1 MNIKIIWGFM
11 KQQDAYKIL
20 AAFLVI
26 TMLGSV
32 FAYMFIGQND
42 NTNSNT
48 ETPITNLDKY
58 NPEFWTVQEPF
69 NSISD
74 SLSMTPPGA
83 IVAYYVDL
91 GNMPPQM
98 IQWVRQEI
106 PVIQEVDSLYK
117 SNTTVMYYA
126 SIKEGDN
133 NSFLLLSTM
142 SIPKNDFEY
151 IVIPNTNNIL
161 QRQDTGMINI
171 MGTPVIYAPDQTASE
186 VLNIIYG
193 QNESVT
199 AYDGYKNL
207 LSKVEPAPYQI
218 LNSNVSFAKQF
229 YIGLNLVNGSYER
242 TTAYLDANSSVLKK
256 INQSKANSTEKGFEQ
271 FSINQSG
278 NYTIVKIVSPE
289 MFLVLNEET
298 N

>member
-1 MNIKIIWGFM
+1 M

-20 AAFLVI
+20 AAFLVL

-32 FAYMFIGQND
+32 FAYIFIGQKD
-42 NTNSNT
+42 TTNSDT
-48 ETPITNLDKY
+48 VTPNANLEKY
-58 NPEFWTVQEPF
+58 NPEFWTVNQPF
-69 NSISD
+69 YSISD
-74 SLSMTPPGA
+74 ALKMTPPGA
-83 IVAYYVDL
+83 IVTYFVDL
-91 GNMPPQM
+91 ENMPTQM

-117 SNTTVMYYA
+117 SNTTKMYYA
-126 SIKEGDN
+126 SIKEGQN

-171 MGTPVIYAPDQTASE
+171 MGTPVIYAPDKTASD

-193 QNESVT
+193 MNKSVT
-199 AYDGYKNL
+199 AYDQYENL
-207 LSKVEPAPYQI
+207 LTKVEPAPYQI

-229 YIGLNLVNGSYER
+229 YIGLNLVNGSYEG

-256 INQSKANSTEKGFEQ
+256 INQSKANSTQKGFEQ
-271 FSINQSG
+271 FSINQSE
-278 NYTIVKIVSPE
+278 NYTIVKVISPE
-289 MFLVLNEET
+289 LLKVISEFNEET
-298 N
+298 T

>member
-1 MNIKIIWGFM
+1 M

-32 FAYMFIGQND
+32 FAYMFIGKNEDTTQTTD
-42 NTNSNT
+42 TS
-48 ETPITNLDKY
+48 ITNLEKY
-58 NPEFWTVQEPF
+58 NPDFWTVSQPF

-74 SLSMTPPGA
+74 ALSMTPPGA

-91 GNMPPQM
+91 ENMPPQM

-117 SNTTVMYYA
+117 SNTTKMYYA
-126 SIKEGDN
+126 SIKEGNN

-151 IVIPNTNNIL
+151 IVIPNTTIL

-171 MGTPVIYAPDQTASE
+171 MGTPVIYAPDQIASE

-193 QNESVT
+193 MNKSVT
-199 AYDGYKNL
+199 AYDRYENIL
-207 LSKVEPAPYQI
+207 NKVEPAPYQI
-218 LNSNVSFAKQF
+218 LNANVSFAKQF
-229 YIGLNLVNGSYER
+229 YIGLNLVNGSYEG

-256 INQSKANSTEKGFEQ
+256 INQSKANSTQNGFEQ
-271 FSINQSG
+271 FSINLSG
-278 NYTIVKIVSPE
+278 NYTIVKVVSPE
-289 MFLVLNEET
+289 LFKVISELSEET

>member
-1 MNIKIIWGFM
+1 M

-32 FAYMFIGQND
+32 FAYMFIGNKD
-42 NTNSNT
+42 NTNS
-48 ETPITNLDKY
+48 ETVTPNTNLEKY
-58 NPEFWTVQEPF
+58 NPDFWTVSQPF

-74 SLSMTPPGA
+74 ALSMTPPGA
-83 IVAYYVDL
+83 IVTYFVDL
-91 GNMPPQM
+91 ENMPPQM
-98 IQWVRQEI
+98 TQWVRQEI
-106 PVIQEVDSLYK
+106 TVIQEVDSLYK
-117 SNTTVMYYA
+117 SNTSKMYYA

-142 SIPKNDFEY
+142 TIPKNDFEY

-161 QRQDTGMINI
+161 QRQDTGAINI
-171 MGTPVIYAPDQTASE
+171 MGTPVIYAPTEKVASD
-186 VLNIIYG
+186 VLEIIYG
-193 QNESVT
+193 LNKSVT
-199 AYDGYKNL
+199 AYDQYDNL

-218 LNSNVSFAKQF
+218 LNANVSFAKQF
-229 YIGLNLVNGSYER
+229 YIGLNLVNGSYEG
-242 TTAYLDANSSVLKK
+242 TTAYLDANSTVLKK

-271 FSINQSG
+271 FSINHSG
-278 NYTIVKIVSPE
+278 NYTIVKVVSPE
-289 MFLVLNEET
+289 FLNVIRELNEET

>member
-1 MNIKIIWGFM
+1 M

-32 FAYMFIGQND
+32 FAYMFIGKNEDTTQTTD
-42 NTNSNT
+42 TS
-48 ETPITNLDKY
+48 ITNLEKY
-58 NPEFWTVQEPF
+58 NPEFWTVSQPF

-74 SLSMTPPGA
+74 ALSMTPPGA
-83 IVAYYVDL
+83 IVTYFVDL
-91 GNMPPQM
+91 ENMPPEM

-117 SNTTVMYYA
+117 SNTSKMYYA

-142 SIPKNDFEY
+142 SIPKNDFDY
-151 IVIPNTNNIL
+151 IVLPNTNYIL

-193 QNESVT
+193 MNKSFT
-199 AYDGYKNL
+199 AYDRYENIL
-207 LSKVEPAPYQI
+207 TKVEPAPYQI
-218 LNSNVSFAKQF
+218 LNANVSFAKQF
-229 YIGLNLVNGSYER
+229 YIGINLVNGSYEG

-256 INQSKANSTEKGFEQ
+256 IYESKANSTQKGFEQ
-271 FSINQSG
+271 FSINLSG
-278 NYTIVKIVSPE
+278 NYTIVKVVSPE
-289 MFLVLNEET
+289 LFKVISELSEET

>member
-1 MNIKIIWGFM
+1 M

-32 FAYMFIGQND
+32 FAYMFIGQKD
-42 NTNSNT
+42 NTNSDT
-48 ETPITNLDKY
+48 ITPTTNLDKY
-58 NPEFWTVQEPF
+58 NPEFWTVNQPF
-69 NSISD
+69 YSISD
-74 SLSMTPPGA
+74 ALKMTPPGA
-83 IVAYYVDL
+83 IVTYFVDL
-91 GNMPPQM
+91 ENMPPQM

-106 PVIQEVDSLYK
+106 PIIQEVDSLYK
-117 SNTTVMYYA
+117 SNTSKMYYA

-142 SIPKNDFEY
+142 FPMKNDFEY

-171 MGTPVIYAPDQTASE
+171 MGTPVIYAPDKTASD

-193 QNESVT
+193 LNESVT
-199 AYDGYKNL
+199 AYDQYENL
-207 LSKVEPAPYQI
+207 LTEVEPAPYQI
-218 LNSNVSFAKQF
+218 LNANVSFAKQF
-229 YIGLNLVNGSYER
+229 YIGLNLVNGSYEG
-242 TTAYLDANSSVLKK
+242 TTAYLDAKSSVLKK
-256 INQSKANSTEKGFEQ
+256 INQSKANSTQNGFEH

-278 NYTIVKIVSPE
+278 NYTVVKMVSPE
-289 MFLVLNEET
+289 LLNVISEFNEET

>member
-1 MNIKIIWGFM
+1 M

-32 FAYMFIGQND
+32 FAYIFIGQKD
-42 NTNSNT
+42 NTNS
-48 ETPITNLDKY
+48 ETVTPTTNPDKY
-58 NPEFWTVQEPF
+58 NPEFWTVNQPF
-69 NSISD
+69 YSISD
-74 SLSMTPPGA
+74 ALKMTPPGA
-83 IVAYYVDL
+83 IVTYFVDL
-91 GNMPPQM
+91 ENMPPQM

-106 PVIQEVDSLYK
+106 PIIQEVDSLYK
-117 SNTTVMYYA
+117 SNTTKMYYA

-142 SIPKNDFEY
+142 SIPKNDFDY
-151 IVIPNTNNIL
+151 IVLPNTNYIL
-161 QRQDTGMINI
+161 QRQDTGAINI
-171 MGTPVIYAPDQTASE
+171 MGTPVIYAPDKTASE
-186 VLNIIYG
+186 VLNIIYS

-199 AYDGYKNL
+199 SYDQYENL
-207 LSKVEPAPYQI
+207 LIKVEPAPYQI
-218 LNSNVSFAKQF
+218 LNANVSFAKQF
-229 YIGLNLVNGSYER
+229 YIGLNLVNGSYEG

-256 INQSKANSTEKGFEQ
+256 INQSRANSTQNGFEQ

-278 NYTIVKIVSPE
+278 NYTIVKVISPE
-289 MFLVLNEET
+289 LLKVISEFNEET

>member
-1 MNIKIIWGFM
+1 M

-32 FAYMFIGQND
+32 FAYMFIGQKD
-42 NTNSNT
+42 NTNSETVTPNT
-48 ETPITNLDKY
+48 SLDKY
-58 NPEFWTVQEPF
+58 NPEFWTVNQPF

-74 SLSMTPPGA
+74 ALSMTPPGA
-83 IVAYYVDL
+83 IVTYFVDL
-91 GNMPPQM
+91 ENMPPQM

-117 SNTTVMYYA
+117 SNTTKMYYA
-126 SIKEGDN
+126 SVKEGAN

-142 SIPKNDFEY
+142 SIPKNDFDY
-151 IVIPNTNNIL
+151 IVLPNTTIL
-161 QRQDTGMINI
+161 QRQDTGAINI
-171 MGTPVIYAPDQTASE
+171 MGTPVIYAPDKTASD

-193 QNESVT
+193 MNKSVT
-199 AYDGYKNL
+199 AYDQYDNL
-207 LSKVEPAPYQI
+207 LKKVEPAPYQV
-218 LNSNVSFAKQF
+218 LNANVSFAKQF
-229 YIGLNLVNGSYER
+229 YIGLNLVNGSYEG

-256 INQSKANSTEKGFEQ
+256 INQSKATSAQKGFEQ

-278 NYTIVKIVSPE
+278 NITIVKIVSPE
-289 MFLVLNEET
+289 LFQVLSEET

>member
-1 MNIKIIWGFM
+1 M

-20 AAFLVI
+20 AAFLVF

-32 FAYMFIGQND
+32 FAYIFIGQKD
-42 NTNSNT
+42 NTQSDT
-48 ETPITNLDKY
+48 VTPNTNLDKY
-58 NPEFWTVQEPF
+58 NPEFWTVSQPF

-74 SLSMTPPGA
+74 ALSMTPPGA
-83 IVAYYVDL
+83 LVAYYIDM
-91 GNMPPQM
+91 GNMPPAM
-98 IQWVRQEI
+98 IQWVRQELPI
-106 PVIQEVDSLYK
+106 IQEVDSLYK
-117 SNTTVMYYA
+117 SNTTIMYYA
-126 SIKEGDN
+126 DIKEGGN

-142 SIPKNDFEY
+142 AIPKNDFEY

-193 QNESVT
+193 LNKSVT
-199 AYDGYKNL
+199 AYDKYDNL
-207 LSKVEPAPYQI
+207 LKKVEPAPYQI
-218 LNSNVSFAKQF
+218 INANVSFAKQF

-242 TTAYLDANSSVLKK
+242 TTAYLDANTSVLKK
-256 INQSKANSTEKGFEQ
+256 ITQLKANSTQNGFEQ
-271 FSINQSG
+271 YSINQSG

-289 MFLVLNEET
+289 LFKLLTEET

>member
-1 MNIKIIWGFM
+1 M

-32 FAYMFIGQND
+32 FAYMFIGKNEDTTQTTD
-42 NTNSNT
+42 TS
-48 ETPITNLDKY
+48 ITNLEKY
-58 NPEFWTVQEPF
+58 NPEFWTVSQPF

-74 SLSMTPPGA
+74 ALSMTPPGA
-83 IVAYYVDL
+83 IVEYYVDL
-91 GNMPPQM
+91 ENMPPQM

-117 SNTTVMYYA
+117 SNTTKMYYA
-126 SIKEGDN
+126 SIKEGNN

-151 IVIPNTNNIL
+151 IVIPNTTIL

-171 MGTPVIYAPDQTASE
+171 MGTPVIYAPDQIASE

-193 QNESVT
+193 MNKSVT
-199 AYDGYKNL
+199 AYDRYENIL
-207 LSKVEPAPYQI
+207 NKVEPAPYQI
-218 LNSNVSFAKQF
+218 LNANVSFAKQF
-229 YIGLNLVNGSYER
+229 YIGLNLVNGSYEG

-256 INQSKANSTEKGFEQ
+256 INESKANSTQNGFEQ
-271 FSINQSG
+271 FSINLSG
-278 NYTIVKIVSPE
+278 NYTIVKVVSPE
-289 MFLVLNEET
+289 LFKVISELSEET

>member
-1 MNIKIIWGFM
+1 M

-32 FAYMFIGQND
+32 FAYIFIGQKD
-42 NTNSNT
+42 NTNS
-48 ETPITNLDKY
+48 ETVNPNANLEKY
-58 NPEFWTVQEPF
+58 NPEFWTVSQPF

-74 SLSMTPPGA
+74 ALSMTPPG
-83 IVAYYVDL
+83 VEEAYYVDL
-91 GNMPPQM
+91 ESMTLQM
-98 IQWVRQEI
+98 TQMVDPNIKGLIQD
-106 PVIQEVDSLYK
+106 VDTRLYK
-117 SNTTVMYYA
+117 SNTTKLYYA
-126 SIKEGDN
+126 GLKDRN
-133 NSFLLLSTM
+133 NGSFLLLTTM
-142 SIPKNDFEY
+142 FPSKNDFDY
-151 IVIPNTNNIL
+151 IVLPNTNNIL
-161 QRQDTGMINI
+161 QRQDTGAINI
-171 MGTPVIYAPDQTASE
+171 MGTPVIYAPTEKVASD
-186 VLNIIYG
+186 VLEIIYG
-193 QNESVT
+193 LNKSVT
-199 AYDGYKNL
+199 AYDQYENL

-218 LNSNVSFAKQF
+218 LNANVSFARQF

-289 MFLVLNEET
+289 LFKVLSEET

>member
-1 MNIKIIWGFM
+1 M

-32 FAYMFIGQND
+32 FAYMFIGQKDTTNSD
-42 NTNSNT
+42 TVTPNTN
-48 ETPITNLDKY
+48 PDKY
-58 NPEFWTVQEPF
+58 NPEFWTVSQPF
-69 NSISD
+69 YSISD
-74 SLSMTPPGA
+74 ALKMTPPGA

-91 GNMPPQM
+91 GSMPPQM
-98 IQWVRQEI
+98 IQWVRQEL

-117 SNTTVMYYA
+117 SNTTIMYYTN
-126 SIKEGDN
+126 IKEGTN

-151 IVIPNTNNIL
+151 IVLPNTTIL
-161 QRQDTGMINI
+161 ERTDAGRITGMINI
-171 MGTPVIYAPDQTASE
+171 MGTPVIYAPEQIAGE

-193 QNESVT
+193 VNESNT
-199 AYDGYKNL
+199 SYDTYKNL
-207 LSKVEPAPYQI
+207 LTKVEPAPYQI
-218 LNSNVSFAKQF
+218 LNANVSFAKQF
-229 YIGLNLVNGSYER
+229 YLGINLVNGSYEG

-256 INQSKANSTEKGFEQ
+256 IDRSKANSTQRGFEQ
-271 FSINQSG
+271 FSINQTG
-278 NYTIVKIVSPE
+278 NYTIVKVVSPE
-289 MFLVLNEET
+289 LLNVISELNEET

>member
-1 MNIKIIWGFM
+1 M
-11 KQQDAYKIL
+11 KQQDSYKIL

-32 FAYMFIGQND
+32 FAYMFIGKND
-42 NTNSNT
+42 NTNS
-48 ETPITNLDKY
+48 ETVTPNTNLEKY
-58 NPEFWTVQEPF
+58 NPEFWTVEQPF
-69 NSISD
+69 YSISD
-74 SLSMTPPGA
+74 ALKMTPPGA
-83 IVAYYVDL
+83 IVTYFVDL
-91 GNMPPQM
+91 ENMPPQM

-117 SNTTVMYYA
+117 SNTSKMYYA
-126 SIKEGDN
+126 SIKEGGN

-142 SIPKNDFEY
+142 FPMKNDFEY

-193 QNESVT
+193 LNKSVT
-199 AYDGYKNL
+199 AYDQYENL
-207 LSKVEPAPYQI
+207 IIKVEPAPYQI
-218 LNSNVSFAKQF
+218 LNANVTFAKQF
-229 YIGLNLVNGSYER
+229 YIGLNLVNGSYEG
-242 TTAYLDANSSVLKK
+242 TTAYLDAKSSVLKK
-256 INQSKANSTEKGFEQ
+256 INQSKANSTQNGFEH

-278 NYTIVKIVSPE
+278 NYTIVKVVSPE
-289 MFLVLNEET
+289 LLNVISEFNEET

>member
-1 MNIKIIWGFM
+1 M

-32 FAYMFIGQND
+32 FAYMFIGQKDTTNSETVTP
-42 NTNSNT
+42 NTNL
-48 ETPITNLDKY
+48 EKY
-58 NPEFWTVQEPF
+58 NPEFWTVSQPF

-74 SLSMTPPGA
+74 ALSMTPPGA
-83 IVAYYVDL
+83 IVSYYVDL
-91 GNMPPQM
+91 GSMTPQM
-98 IQWVRQEI
+98 IQWVRQEL

-117 SNTTVMYYA
+117 SNTTIMYFA
-126 SIKEGDN
+126 SIKEGTN

-142 SIPKNDFEY
+142 SIPKNDFDY
-151 IVIPNTNNIL
+151 IVLPNTNNIL

-193 QNESVT
+193 LNKSVT
-199 AYDGYKNL
+199 AYDQYDNL
-207 LSKVEPAPYQI
+207 LKKVEPAPYQI
-218 LNSNVSFAKQF
+218 LNANVSFAKQF

-256 INQSKANSTEKGFEQ
+256 IKQSKANSIQKGFEQ
-271 FSINQSG
+271 YSINQTG

-289 MFLVLNEET
+289 LFNVLSEET

>member
-1 MNIKIIWGFM
+1 M

-20 AAFLVI
+20 AAFLVL

-32 FAYMFIGQND
+32 FAYIFIGQKD
-42 NTNSNT
+42 NTNS
-48 ETPITNLDKY
+48 ETVTPDTNLEKY
-58 NPEFWTVQEPF
+58 NPEFWTVSQPF

-74 SLSMTPPGA
+74 ALSMTPPGA
-83 IVAYYVDL
+83 KVTYYVDL
-91 GNMPPQM
+91 ENMPPQM
-98 IQWVRQEI
+98 INWVRQEI

-117 SNTTVMYYA
+117 SNTSKMYYA

-142 SIPKNDFEY
+142 FPMKNDFEY

-193 QNESVT
+193 LNESVT
-199 AYDGYKNL
+199 AYDQYKNL
-207 LSKVEPAPYQI
+207 LTKVEPAPYQI

-229 YIGLNLVNGSYER
+229 YIGLNLVNGSYEG
-242 TTAYLDANSSVLKK
+242 TTAYLDVKPSVMKK
-256 INQSKANSTEKGFEQ
+256 INQSKSNSIQKGFKQ

-278 NYTIVKIVSPE
+278 NYTIVKVVSPE
-289 MFLVLNEET
+289 LLKVITEFNEET

>member
-1 MNIKIIWGFM
+1 M

-32 FAYMFIGQND
+32 FAYMFIGKND
-42 NTNSNT
+42 NTNS
-48 ETPITNLDKY
+48 ETVTPDINLEKY
-58 NPEFWTVQEPF
+58 NPEFWTVNQPF

-74 SLSMTPPGA
+74 ALRMTPPGA
-83 IVAYYVDL
+83 IVTYFVDL
-91 GNMPPQM
+91 ENMPPQM
-98 IQWVRQEI
+98 IQWVSQEI

-117 SNTTVMYYA
+117 SNTSKMYYA

-142 SIPKNDFEY
+142 SIPKNDFDY
-151 IVIPNTNNIL
+151 IVLPNTNNIL

-171 MGTPVIYAPDQTASE
+171 MGTPVIYAPDQIAGD

-193 QNESVT
+193 LNESNT
-199 AYDGYKNL
+199 SYDTYKNL
-207 LSKVEPAPYQI
+207 LTKVEPAPYQI
-218 LNSNVSFAKQF
+218 LNANVSFAKQF
-229 YIGLNLVNGSYER
+229 YIGLNLVNGSYEG
-242 TTAYLDANSSVLKK
+242 TTAYLDANSSVLRK

-271 FSINQSG
+271 YSINQSG

-289 MFLVLNEET
+289 LFNVLNEVT

>member
-1 MNIKIIWGFM
+1 M

-32 FAYMFIGQND
+32 FAYMFIGKNEDTTQTTD
-42 NTNSNT
+42 TS
-48 ETPITNLDKY
+48 ITNLEKY
-58 NPEFWTVQEPF
+58 NPDFWTVSQPF

-74 SLSMTPPGA
+74 ALSMTPPGA
-83 IVAYYVDL
+83 IVEYYVDL
-91 GNMPPQM
+91 ENMPPQM

-117 SNTTVMYYA
+117 SNTTKMYYA
-126 SIKEGDN
+126 SIKEGNN

-151 IVIPNTNNIL
+151 IVIPNTTIL

-171 MGTPVIYAPDQTASE
+171 MGTPVIYAPDQIASE

-193 QNESVT
+193 MNKSVT
-199 AYDGYKNL
+199 AYDRYENIL
-207 LSKVEPAPYQI
+207 NKVEPAPYQI
-218 LNSNVSFAKQF
+218 LNANVSFAKQF
-229 YIGLNLVNGSYER
+229 YIGLNLVNGSYEG

-256 INQSKANSTEKGFEQ
+256 INESKANSTQNGFEQ
-271 FSINQSG
+271 FSINLSG
-278 NYTIVKIVSPE
+278 NYTIVKVVSPE
-289 MFLVLNEET
+289 LFKVISELSEET

>member
-1 MNIKIIWGFM
+1 MN
-11 KQQDAYKIL
+11 QQVAYKIL
-20 AAFLVI
+20 AIFLVI

-32 FAYMFIGQND
+32 IAYFFIGQKD
-42 NTNSNT
+42 NTNS
-48 ETPITNLDKY
+48 EPVTPNTNLDKY
-58 NPEFWTVQEPF
+58 NPEFWTVSQPF

-74 SLSMTPPGA
+74 ALSMTPPGA
-83 IVAYYVDL
+83 VMANYVDL
-91 GNMPPQM
+91 ENMPPQM
-98 IQWVRQEI
+98 IQWVSQEI
-106 PVIQEVDSLYK
+106 PILQEVDSLYK
-117 SNTTVMYYA
+117 SNTSKMYYA

-142 SIPKNDFEY
+142 SIPKNDFDY
-151 IVIPNTNNIL
+151 IVLPNTNNIL

-171 MGTPVIYAPDQTASE
+171 MGTPVIYAPDQIAGD

-193 QNESVT
+193 LNESNT
-199 AYDGYKNL
+199 SYNTYKNL
-207 LSKVEPAPYQI
+207 LTKVEPAPYQI
-218 LNSNVSFAKQF
+218 LNANVSFAKQF

-256 INQSKANSTEKGFEQ
+256 INQSKANSTQKGFEQ
-271 FSINQSG
+271 FSINQSE

-289 MFLVLNEET
+289 LFKVLNEET